1 LAAWLLSSIP
11 VLIALVSTVS
21 VTQLVV
27 QGGIG
32 LLLLGID
39 APWTRIPWDQ
49 LRNCPD
55 VGDGGRASSLLARPS
70 TQPTF
75 HHQVFMPRATDQQ
88 MVSSW

>member
-49 LRNCPD
+49 LRN
-55 VGDGGRASSLLARPS
+55 
-70 TQPTF
+70 
-75 HHQVFMPRATDQQ
+75 
-88 MVSSW
+88 